1 MTKLIQPP
9 VPYLSQW
16 DQDARLSIGDC
27 GIVSVAM
34 IARWMNI
41 IISPDELLHRAGL
54 PSGRLTYSFSEVI
67 RAADVVGIKL
77 KYVHPATWE
86 TIKTEI
92 DANRP
97 IIPLL
102 DYEFLHNSQDTSFKG
117 NHFWVITGYDSTGIF
132 CNDPDWWGIR
142 RADGHNRHIPT
153 LDFENAIAAVGH
165 QALFLET

>member
-16 DQDARLSIGDC
+16 DADAKLSIGDC

-41 IISPDELLHRAGL
+41 IISPDELVRRAGL
-54 PSGRLTYSFSEVI
+54 PSGRLTYSFSELI
-67 RAADVVGIKL
+67 RVASVVNIKL

-86 TIKTEI
+86 TIKAEI

-97 IIPLL
+97 SIPLL
-102 DYEFLHNSQDTSFKG
+102 DYEFLHNSQDTHFKG
-117 NHFWVITGYDSTGIF
+117 NHFWVVIGHDTAGVF
-132 CNDPDWWGIR
+132 VNDPDWWGVHR
-142 RADGHNRHIPT
+142 EEGHNRHIPY
-153 LDFENAIAAVGH
+153 LDFSNAIAATGN
-165 QALFLET
+165 QALFLER